1 MKNVINVS
9 RNKKYEQGIKNMT
22 RTLYVTKIH
31 EKCYQ
36 DIKEWKI

>member
-1 MKNVINVS
+1 
-9 RNKKYEQGIKNMT
+9 MT

-36 DIKEWKI
+36 DIKEWKIWFKYKECD